1 MATNNDLFSLKD
13 KVSLLQK
20 QITSVRTN
28 KANQDQGNN
37 SNGPPKYV
45 IGSSN
50 EQSPLRSRNNHNR
63 QPTSSLVIYGVTTS
77 KISQ

>member
-1 MATNNDLFSLKD
+1 MATNNDIFSLKD

-45 IGSSN
+45 MGISN
-50 EQSPLRSRNNHNR
+50 EQS
-63 QPTSSLVIYGVTTS
+63 SL
-77 KISQ
+77 